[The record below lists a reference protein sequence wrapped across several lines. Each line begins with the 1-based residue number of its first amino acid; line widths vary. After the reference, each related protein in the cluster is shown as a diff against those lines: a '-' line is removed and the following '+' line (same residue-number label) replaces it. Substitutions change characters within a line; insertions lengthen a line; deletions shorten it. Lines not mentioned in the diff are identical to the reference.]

1 VATTTSAG
9 EDRTAD
15 APAFLARL
23 AELRPDVFDVLV
35 AYCYSA
41 DAYRPADAPAPAEL
55 DPEPIAGN
63 S

>member
-1 VATTTSAG
+1 VG
-9 EDRTAD
+9 
-15 APAFLARL
+15 
-23 AELRPDVFDVLV
+23 
-35 AYCYSA
+35 YCYSA